1 MSKLHRVIAVFILLL
16 VLAPLTSFAANEYY
30 SEDGQVRFTI
40 PEGWSEEPL
49 SKNCEILK
57 VKYVC
62 DDSPFEIICFGFK
75 DIWGSIP
82 KSELDGLT
90 REDFDSEF
98 FTSSDIAN
106 MYNTY
111 ITKIGSETYN
121 NMKYYS
127 YTFSQNVTEQG
138 VSIQLEIKTYI
149 CIYNGFLYQ
158 FSFKCIVGEDHN
170 YDDFK
175 ALIKSVEYLTEFAQ
189 EPQTT
194 EQTTLPAQASETP
207 PDYEN
212 PYESSS
218 VAIWVLLAAIA
229 FIIIMLILKSK
240 AK

>member
-30 SEDGQVRFTI
+30 SKDGQVRFTI

-49 SKNCEILK
+49 SKNREILK

-62 DDSPFEIICFGFK
+62 DDSPFETILFGFK

-90 REDFDSEF
+90 RKEFDSEF
-98 FTSSDIAN
+98 FTSSDIAD
-106 MYNTY
+106 MYNTN
-111 ITKIGSETYN
+111 ITRIGSETYN

-127 YTFSQNVTEQG
+127 YTFSQQVTEQG
-138 VSIQLEIKTYI
+138 VSFQLETTTYI
-149 CIYNGFLYQ
+149 CIYNGFFYQ
-158 FSFKCIVGEDHN
+158 FTYGCTAGEDHN

-175 ALIKSVEYLTEFAQ
+175 ALIMSVEYLTEFAQ

-194 EQTTLPAQASETP
+194 EQTTLPAVSETP

-229 FIIIMLILKSK
+229 IIIIIPILKSK
-240 AK
+240 VK